1 MKINLK
7 SGEFVISYD
16 FAENYKYVLQDAIQA
31 YNFNNDQ
38 ATVFTVVIYY
48 MKDGKLELKSM
59 AIISD
64 DLKHDTVAVY
74 EYQKIILNY
83 LKSKFEV
90 QKVYYFSDGARQ
102 HFKNKSSFANLIA
115 HEKDFRIPAEWH
127 FHPTAHGKGA
137 CDGIGANLKRNTSK
151 YSIQGSHQD
160 RSLDANALF
169 HWANNYCKENKIVF
183 SSKKDR
189 EENIREH

>member
-1 MKINLK
+1 
-7 SGEFVISYD
+7 
-16 FAENYKYVLQDAIQA
+16 
-31 YNFNNDQ
+31 
-38 ATVFTVVIYY
+38 
-48 MKDGKLELKSM
+48 M

-90 QKVYYFSDGARQ
+90 QKVYYVSDGARQ

-115 HEKDFRIPAEWH
+115 HEKDFGIPAEWH

-137 CDGIGANLKRNTSK
+137 CDGIGANLKRNAAK
-151 YSIQGSHQD
+151 YSLQCSHQNRILDATALFNWAKNFCKETEIVLQNPARIQGVI
-160 RSLDANALF
+160 LF
-169 HWANNYCKENKIVF
+169 FVFIVLAQVF
-183 SSKKDR
+183 LVLKKKQF
-189 EENIREH
+189 EKVQLAEMS